1 MFRFLS
7 HFIYFRINNMNMN
20 SREQFFVHNYSVFGS
35 ATGKRCGYTKKEIE
49 ALKTKYKEEGIYMLP
64 IRETAQY
71 PMSDNN
77 KNHTYNAIGFAIACL
92 DQEDQNKITQLAK
105 NIPEPETLI
114 DEAIALQE
122 FRLGMGM
129 RNEQE
134 QGHLLETTET
144 AMMNLVNM
152 VQAKKTIMD
161 GNELNLNVNNTI
173 SSLLD
178 EIDDD
183 DNDDTINID
192 MDEIHKKEQLKE
204 VREQDFQNLINDI

>member
-1 MFRFLS
+1 
-7 HFIYFRINNMNMN
+7 MN

-183 DNDDTINID
+183 DNDNNTINID
-192 MDEIHKKEQLKE
+192 MDEVHKKEQLKE

>member
-1 MFRFLS
+1 
-7 HFIYFRINNMNMN
+7 MN

-204 VREQDFQNLINDI
+204 VREQDFQKLINDI

>member
-1 MFRFLS
+1 
-7 HFIYFRINNMNMN
+7 MN

-35 ATGKRCGYTKKEIE
+35 ATGKRCGYTKNEIE

-77 KNHTYNAIGFAIACL
+77 KNYTYNAIGFAIACL

-129 RNEQE
+129 RNEQK

>member
-1 MFRFLS
+1 
-7 HFIYFRINNMNMN
+7 MN

-77 KNHTYNAIGFAIACL
+77 KNNTYNAIGFAIACL

-183 DNDDTINID
+183 DNDNTINID
-192 MDEIHKKEQLKE
+192 MDEVHKKEQLKE

>member
-1 MFRFLS
+1 
-7 HFIYFRINNMNMN
+7 MN

>member
-105 NIPEPETLI
+105 NIPEPEILI

-183 DNDDTINID
+183 DNDTINID
-192 MDEIHKKEQLKE
+192 MDEVHKKEQLKE

>member
-1 MFRFLS
+1 
-7 HFIYFRINNMNMN
+7 MN

-178 EIDDD
+178 EIDKSV
-183 DNDDTINID
+183 NVINALIGTIY
-192 MDEIHKKEQLKE
+192 
-204 VREQDFQNLINDI
+204 

>member
-1 MFRFLS
+1 
-7 HFIYFRINNMNMN
+7 MN

-183 DNDDTINID
+183 NDNDTINID
-192 MDEIHKKEQLKE
+192 MDEVHKKEQLKE

>member
-1 MFRFLS
+1 
-7 HFIYFRINNMNMN
+7 MN

-49 ALKTKYKEEGIYMLP
+49 ALKTKYKKEGIYMLP

-183 DNDDTINID
+183 DNDNNTINID
-192 MDEIHKKEQLKE
+192 MDEVHKKEQLKE